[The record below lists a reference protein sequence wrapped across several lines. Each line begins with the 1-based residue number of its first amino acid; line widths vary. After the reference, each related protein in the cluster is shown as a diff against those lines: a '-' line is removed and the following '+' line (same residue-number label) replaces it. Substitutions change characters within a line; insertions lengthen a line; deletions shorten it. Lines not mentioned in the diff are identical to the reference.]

1 MATHQLT
8 GSDGEVAALQY
19 LLQQRYYL
27 IKRNWRYKHLEVDLI
42 MKDGMQL
49 VFVEVKTRS
58 GSDFGLPYEAVT
70 WQKQRKLSQAATI
83 YIRQHRYEGE
93 IRFDI
98 VSILV
103 NKDKKYNIRHIKD
116 AFWPR
121 YS

>member
-1 MATHQLT
+1 MATHQII
-8 GSDGEVAALQY
+8 GSDGEQAALQY
-19 LLQQRYYL
+19 LLQQHHYL
-27 IKRNWRYKHLEVDLI
+27 VKQNWRYKHLEVDLI
-42 MKDGMQL
+42 MKDGSEL

-58 GSDFGLPYEAVT
+58 GGDFGLPYEAVN

-98 VSILV
+98 VSIFV
-103 NKDKKYNIRHIKD
+103 NKEKKYNIRHIKD